1 MLPAGSDTL
10 TCASTQPKRPRRLA
24 LATIGVG
31 MACAATSSA
40 TDLVLGLPRRP
51 RFAPSFNALLYE
63 RRSVR
68 NFADRS
74 LALALLSD
82 LLWAA
87 QGISGPGSRRTAPSA
102 GALYPLE
109 LHVVAE
115 RVEKL
120 PSSVW
125 RYAPTTHSLQQTIA
139 RSVIDLLLRASG
151 NQQALALAPAVLAIT
166 AVQARSEAKYGTRAG
181 RYVVFEAGAA
191 AQNFALQA
199 AALGLGSVVIGAFDD
214 DAAAL
219 ALQLPKAER
228 VLALMPVGTPR

>member
-1 MLPAGSDTL
+1 
-10 TCASTQPKRPRRLA
+10 
-24 LATIGVG
+24 
-31 MACAATSSA
+31 MACAVTSSA
-40 TDLVLGLPRRP
+40 SDVVRGLPRRS
-51 RFAPSFNALLYE
+51 RIASSFDALLRG

-68 NFADRS
+68 DFADRP
-74 LALALLSD
+74 LALALLSE

-87 QGISGPGSRRTAPSA
+87 QGISGAGGRRTAPSA

-115 RVEKL
+115 RVEEL
-120 PSSVW
+120 PSGVW
-125 RYAPTTHSLQQTIA
+125 RYAPITHSLQSTIA

-151 NQQALALAPAVLAIT
+151 SQQALALAPAVLAIT
-166 AVQARSEAKYGTRAG
+166 AVQARSEAKYGARAD

-199 AALGLGSVVIGAFDD
+199 AALGLGTVVIGAFDD

-219 ALQLPKAER
+219 ALQLPREER